1 MTQLILDTGNEG
13 ITLPEVIKGA
23 YKPRKE
29 DLGETVTMIS
39 GRMVKE
45 LRGRVWR
52 ISYARGWFDD
62 IEKDK
67 VIAACE
73 RGREQPITCQ
83 FLPPNGTEFIT
94 SKFFVTDFTYPV
106 FQWSTEGETPKPL
119 WVNFA
124 VELRE
129 VKPHD

>member
-1 MTQLILDTGNEG
+1 MTQLILDTSNDG
-13 ITLPEVIKGA
+13 IYLPEVIKGA

-52 ISYARGWFDD
+52 ISYSRGWFDD
-62 IEKDK
+62 TTKNR
-67 VIAACE
+67 VLAACE
-73 RGREQPITCQ
+73 RGRQEPITCQ
-83 FLPPNGTEFIT
+83 FLSPTESDLLT
-94 SKFFVTDFTYPV
+94 SEFFVVDMQYPT
-106 FQWSTEGETPKPL
+106 FQWSMEGETPVPM
-119 WVNFA
+119 WVNFG